1 MNRLPKK
8 SFLAITLDC
17 DQKSSQTA
25 RKLASC
31 IIGPTFYNQSLLLT
45 YKYKSCAFTYPL
57 DILESRLKRNQNSFR
72 GCDPSIWVVFLSQR
86 RRRVERGNGEKN
98 NTKNKESSESQ
109 IERSVGRVP
118 TEGSNDPQSL
128 FDNVINK
135 SKALGKKQMRT

>member
-86 RRRVERGNGEKN
+86 RRRVERGNGKK
-98 NTKNKESSESQ
+98 TTQKT
-109 IERSVGRVP
+109 RSHLRARLKGAWEECP
-118 TEGSNDPQSL
+118 LKGAMIPNPYLTTS
-128 FDNVINK
+128 
-135 SKALGKKQMRT
+135 